1 MSIRQTLV
9 TSFFESLSPG
19 FQNPSKNPGWLAF
32 SSSAFCRTKN
42 CSNLLETCSESI
54 SILPFFASQ
63 IVVRSR
69 KKRNVI
75 LERKKIP
82 VMRMV
87 LFLCGA
93 LRATTAG

>member
-1 MSIRQTLV
+1 LRAFLQGFKTLV
-9 TSFFESLSPG
+9 KT
-19 FQNPSKNPGWLAF
+19 LAF
-32 SSSAFCRTKN
+32 LLPLFAARKTAQI
-42 CSNLLETCSESI
+42 CSNLLKTCSESI